1 MHYRRVIRYGGT
13 GPAYE
18 IGKAASLEDR
28 FENAVQSDGV
38 CFLWHG
44 SVSKNG
50 YGTIGFK
57 GRKLYAHRVA
67 WQLAHGEYPLGRIS
81 WTCGQRLCVRADHLK
96 QG

>member
-1 MHYRRVIRYGGT
+1 MHYRRVIRFGGP

-28 FENAVQSDGV
+28 FLNAVQSDGF

-44 SVSKNG
+44 SISKNG

-57 GRKLYAHRVA
+57 GQKMYAHRVA
-67 WQLAHGEYPLGRIS
+67 WQLAYGEYPLGRIS

-96 QG
+96 LD